1 MLFRQSLFHSVL
13 ERLADEA
20 EEDGTDDKVPIHRIS
35 GLTTGFVAE
44 AITPRNGDATWFE
57 DAYLHQMQENPAPE
71 PEEPRMPDHLARLA
85 VDEIACDLDVG
96 PGDSRENLTEKRRRF
111 ARNNHPDSVHPNF
124 RENATTRMKIANLL
138 IDEALARLN

>member
-20 EEDGTDDKVPIHRIS
+20 GEDSADDKVPVHRIS

-44 AITPRNGDATWFE
+44 AVTPQNGNATRFE
-57 DAYLHQMQENPAPE
+57 DAYLHQVPESPAPE
-71 PEEPRMPDHLARLA
+71 PEEPRMPDHLARLG
-85 VDEIACDLDVG
+85 VGEIARELDIG
-96 PGDSRENLTEKRRRF
+96 PADNRESLTEKRRRF

-138 IDEALARLN
+138 IDEALARLI